1 MINVEELTTGLLS
14 SCASEE
20 FLGRVHSEVQD
31 AIMDV
36 AELGVSDEVLVKVLG
51 IYAVAQAL
59 RWVRLNVNAQAPTEA
74 LSDDYVRVIQCLAD
88 AIRGKG
94 ASDCRVASEVFR
106 RVLQH
111 GLTLIN
117 DVKARC
123 LSDL

>member
-1 MINVEELTTGLLS
+1 VINVDELTANLLS
-14 SCASEE
+14 SCAGEE

-31 AIMDV
+31 TIIDV

-59 RWVRLNVNAQAPTEA
+59 RWVRLNVNTQAPTEA

-94 ASDCRVASEVFR
+94 AGDCHVSSELCR
-106 RVLQH
+106 RALQH

-117 DVKARC
+117 EVKVKC

>member
-1 MINVEELTTGLLS
+1 VINVDELTANLLS
-14 SCASEE
+14 SCAGEE

-31 AIMDV
+31 TIIDV
-36 AELGVSDEVLVKVLG
+36 AELGVSDEVLVKVL
-51 IYAVAQAL
+51 AVAQAL
-59 RWVRLNVNAQAPTEA
+59 RWVRLNVNTQAPTEA

-94 ASDCRVASEVFR
+94 AGDCHVSSELFR
-106 RVLQH
+106 RALQH

-117 DVKARC
+117 EVKVKC